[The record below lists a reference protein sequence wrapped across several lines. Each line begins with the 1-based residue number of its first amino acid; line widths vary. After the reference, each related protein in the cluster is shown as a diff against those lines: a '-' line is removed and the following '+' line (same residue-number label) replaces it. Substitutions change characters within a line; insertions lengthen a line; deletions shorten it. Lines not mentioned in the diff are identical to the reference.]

1 MRVVVIAAETA
12 APSPTKVINVI
23 WAEPPNMMM
32 ELDQPNRWGTPDS
45 TTMTPKSSANGRA
58 GKNSGNISL
67 KAALTMGDR
76 IFMRGVYA
84 NCFAVAH
91 QRLMYTQHLG
101 GVMDSTTVTKPAVHA
116 VMTANHV
123 NPKLLTN
130 SCQRRQLRTSGLNP
144 VSGLS
149 QDASIEGVTVT

>member
-1 MRVVVIAAETA
+1 
-12 APSPTKVINVI
+12 
-23 WAEPPNMMM
+23 
-32 ELDQPNRWGTPDS
+32 
-45 TTMTPKSSANGRA
+45 
-58 GKNSGNISL
+58 
-67 KAALTMGDR
+67 
-76 IFMRGVYA
+76 MRGVYA
-84 NCFAVAH
+84 NCLSMAH
-91 QRLMYTQHLG
+91 QLLMYTWSLG
-101 GVMDSTTVTKPAVHA
+101 GVMDSTTVTKPAVHV

>member
-1 MRVVVIAAETA
+1 M
-12 APSPTKVINVI
+12 
-23 WAEPPNMMM
+23 
-32 ELDQPNRWGTPDS
+32 
-45 TTMTPKSSANGRA
+45 
-58 GKNSGNISL
+58 
-67 KAALTMGDR
+67 
-76 IFMRGVYA
+76 
-84 NCFAVAH
+84 AH

-149 QDASIEGVTVT
+149 QDASIEGVTVIQNWTAVAYVSGVTVKFYENRGLRPDRWAVGR

>member
-1 MRVVVIAAETA
+1 MSVVVTAAETA
-12 APSPTKVINVI
+12 APSPTSVMSVIC
-23 WAEPPNMMM
+23 AEPPNMMM
-32 ELDQPNRWGTPDS
+32 ELDQPNRCGTPDS
-45 TTMTPKSSANGRA
+45 TTMTPKSSAKGKA
-58 GKNSGNISL
+58 GKNSGTISL
-67 KAALTMGDR
+67 KAARIIGDR

-84 NCFAVAH
+84 NCFAMALY
-91 QRLMYTQHLG
+91 RLMYTSTLG

-144 VSGLS
+144 ASGLS